1 MSLRFL
7 CSVSVDMLIYD
18 KNVILLLRFLC
29 ERIYYFI
36 FMKSSAEIK
45 KIAKETISLE
55 VDAISKLQNRIDD
68 DFVNVINLI
77 LNTKG
82 RLIVV
87 GIGKSAN
94 IANKMVATFNSTG
107 QPAIFVHAADA
118 IHGDLGNIQSG
129 DVVICIS
136 KSGNTPEIK
145 ALLPFI
151 KNMGNAVI
159 ALTGNMDSFL
169 AKESDYTLD
178 VSVEKEACPNNL
190 APTSS
195 TTAQLVMGDALA
207 VSLLAC
213 KDFTDKDFARFH
225 PGGTL
230 GKRLYLKLTDI
241 LSSESNPI
249 VSSESS
255 INEVIIEISKKRLGA
270 TAVVDNDILS
280 GIITDGDLRRML
292 REGKDFA
299 DLKAKDIM
307 NISPKTIAVDS
318 LAFDALE
325 IIERNNISQLV
336 VVDGSKYVGIV
347 HLHEIIKEG
356 VV

>member
-1 MSLRFL
+1 
-7 CSVSVDMLIYD
+7 
-18 KNVILLLRFLC
+18 
-29 ERIYYFI
+29 
-36 FMKSSAEIK
+36 MKSSAEIK

-77 LNTKG
+77 LNAKG

-118 IHGDLGNIQSG
+118 IHGDLGNVQSG

-159 ALTGNMDSFL
+159 ALTGNMNSFL

-292 REGKDFA
+292 GEGKDFA

-325 IIERNNISQLV
+325 LMEQHNISQLV

-347 HLHEIIKEG
+347 HIHEVIKEG